1 MIKYLL
7 SFLFVF
13 LMLSSFSFAK
23 DDDAKLQTKLQEEF
37 GRDLTHAP
45 FFLRFAYYKEF
56 NKDWKKTDY
65 LERKAFLTDYETE
78 LAAQQAQ
85 EKADAKAAA
94 AQEKERYLAKKEE
107 LRKEKE
113 RLRARKAE
121 EKAEKLADEARQ
133 KAFDEAKREQQQELE
148 QMKRQA
154 TQGNN

>member
-37 GRDLTHAP
+37 GTDLSHAP
-45 FFLRFAYYKEF
+45 FFLRFAFSKEF
-56 NKDWKKTDY
+56 NKDWKKSDY
-65 LERKAFLTDYETE
+65 LERKVFLTDYETD
-78 LAAQQAQ
+78 LAADRAQ

-94 AQEKERYLAKKEE
+94 AEEKELYLAKKEE

-121 EKAEKLADEARQ
+121 EKAEKLADEERQ
-133 KAFDEAKREQQQELE
+133 KEFDQAKREQRRELE
-148 QMKRQA
+148 QMQQQA
-154 TQGNN
+154 TQGNR